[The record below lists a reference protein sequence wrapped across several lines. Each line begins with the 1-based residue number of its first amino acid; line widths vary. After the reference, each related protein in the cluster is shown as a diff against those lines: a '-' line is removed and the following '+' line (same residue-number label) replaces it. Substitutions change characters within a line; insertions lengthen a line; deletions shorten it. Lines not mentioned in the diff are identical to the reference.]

1 MQIMATNSMGSWP
14 FANPAAAGAG
24 TAARDMPRRALRAAD
39 VEADPSPDPDPAR
52 ERLLLAPVAE
62 PPKEATNTGGAL
74 AGVTGGTPAAG
85 GADAAALTKREHPE
99 PATIGVSKSAQDAM
113 THVVAS
119 GSGLLD
125 NKVNSSQPSGFVSGL
140 SFPYQ
145 C

>member
-1 MQIMATNSMGSWP
+1 MATNSMGSWP
-14 FANPAAAGAG
+14 FANPAGAGAG
-24 TAARDMPRRALRAAD
+24 AAARERPRRALRASEP
-39 VEADPSPDPDPAR
+39 EANPNPDPDPAR

-74 AGVTGGTPAAG
+74 AGVTGGSPAAG
-85 GADAAALTKREHPE
+85 GTDASALTKREHPE

-125 NKVNSSQPSGFVSGL
+125 NKVGL
-140 SFPYQ
+140 FRVGLMV